1 MNEQQLWDEM
11 IATHIR
17 EGQQYAAQGVQAAA
31 DHQFRTAF
39 EVLVRSYQRAVVGF
53 CAHMLREWTVQAEDI
68 AQDVFLAIWKT
79 LPQFRHE
86 ARIRTW
92 VFTIARY
99 HCVDAWDQQARHA
112 SSHAFPERQEED
124 PPAVAPAVHEQYEH
138 AEFFSWVKQALVQLP
153 PAEREVLESLWKQN
167 LYKTM
172 PWFIYLAKLRTD
184 LLDNRSLAILLETYK
199 LLICYT
205 LVFGQPLSPDLYC
218 RVATSRDCWGPRCD
232 RGRGPYAAAAGT
244 RPFARDCCP

>member
-17 EGQQYAAQGVQAAA
+17 EGQQYAAQGVQGAA

-39 EVLVRSYQRAVVGF
+39 EVLVCSYQRAVVGF
-53 CAHMLREWTVQAEDI
+53 CAHMLREWTTQAEDI

-99 HCVDAWDQQARHA
+99 HCLDAWDQRAWHA
-112 SSHAFPERQEED
+112 NSHAFSEHPEED
-124 PPAVAPAVHEQYEH
+124 PPAAVPAVHEQYEH
-138 AEFFSWVKQALVQLP
+138 DEFLRWVKQALAQLPPPEREVLVLTYIAELP
-153 PAEREVLESLWKQN
+153 PAEIASILGLTEAGVRTRRRRALDHLREIVAHE
-167 LYKTM
+167 
-172 PWFIYLAKLRTD
+172 
-184 LLDNRSLAILLETYK
+184 RS
-199 LLICYT
+199 
-205 LVFGQPLSPDLYC
+205 
-218 RVATSRDCWGPRCD
+218 
-232 RGRGPYAAAAGT
+232 
-244 RPFARDCCP
+244 

>member
-17 EGQQYAAQGVQAAA
+17 EGQQYAVQGCQAAA

-53 CAHMLREWTVQAEDI
+53 CANMLHEWAAQAEDI

-79 LPQFRHE
+79 LPQFRHD

-99 HCVDAWDQQARHA
+99 HCSDVWHQRARHA
-112 SSHAFPERQEED
+112 SPHAFPERHEED
-124 PPAVAPAVHEQYEH
+124 PPAVPSVHEQYEH
-138 AEFFSWVKQALVQLP
+138 NELLGWVKQALAQLPPSEREVLVLTYIAELP
-153 PAEREVLESLWKQN
+153 PAEIAGVLGVTEAGVRTRRRRALEHLREIVAYE
-167 LYKTM
+167 
-172 PWFIYLAKLRTD
+172 
-184 LLDNRSLAILLETYK
+184 RS
-199 LLICYT
+199 
-205 LVFGQPLSPDLYC
+205 
-218 RVATSRDCWGPRCD
+218 
-232 RGRGPYAAAAGT
+232 
-244 RPFARDCCP
+244 

>member
-17 EGQQYAAQGVQAAA
+17 EGQQYAAQGLQAAA

-53 CAHMLREWTVQAEDI
+53 CAHMLRGWTAQAEDI

-99 HCVDAWDQQARHA
+99 HCVDAWDQRARHA
-112 SSHAFPERQEED
+112 SPYAFSERQEED
-124 PPAVAPAVHEQYEH
+124 PPAAAPSVHEQYEH
-138 AEFFSWVKQALVQLP
+138 DEFLSWVKQALAQLPPSEREVLVLTYIAELP
-153 PAEREVLESLWKQN
+153 PAEIAGVLGVTEAGVRTRRRRALNHLRE
-167 LYKTM
+167 
-172 PWFIYLAKLRTD
+172 I
-184 LLDNRSLAILLETYK
+184 
-199 LLICYT
+199 
-205 LVFGQPLSPDLYC
+205 
-218 RVATSRDCWGPRCD
+218 VAHECT
-232 RGRGPYAAAAGT
+232 
-244 RPFARDCCP
+244 